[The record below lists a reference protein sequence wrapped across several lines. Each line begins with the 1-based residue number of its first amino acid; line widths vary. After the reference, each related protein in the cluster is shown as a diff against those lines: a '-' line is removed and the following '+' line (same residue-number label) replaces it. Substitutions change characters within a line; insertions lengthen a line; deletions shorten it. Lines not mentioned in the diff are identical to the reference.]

1 MKKTFYSNGKLLITA
16 EYLVL
21 KGAVA
26 LALPTKFGQS
36 LTVKPIDEPIIHWK
50 SYDSDDTIWLETS
63 ITFQEIIELQK
74 TEDAIKNQLILI
86 LHHANL
92 ASNFIQN
99 IGFEISTQLTF
110 PRNWGLGSSS
120 TLINNLDQWLQIDG
134 YDLLAKTFGGS
145 GYDLACAAHDF
156 PITFQLQNNEK
167 QIKKVNFQPD
177 FTNNLYFVYLNKK
190 QNSRNAIASFYNK
203 TQNLSQEIEDCNQIT
218 YQIINCNNWE
228 VFTKLLQEHENLLKN
243 ILETP
248 TVQELYFND
257 FKGVVKSLGAWGGD
271 FCLVATQENPKEYF
285 REKGYE
291 VVISYDEMILT
302 KSKNHLPKSSHY

>member
-1 MKKTFYSNGKLLITA
+1 MEKTFYSNGKLLITA

-21 KGAVA
+21 KGALA

-36 LTVKPIDEPIIHWK
+36 LTVKSINEPIINWK
-50 SYDSDDTIWLETS
+50 SHDSDNSIWLKTS

-92 ASNFIQN
+92 ASSFLQN
-99 IGFEISTQLTF
+99 TGFEVITELTF
-110 PRNWGLGSSS
+110 PRNWGLGTSS
-120 TLINNLDQWLQIDG
+120 TLINNLAQWLQIDG

-145 GYDLACAAHDF
+145 GYDLACAAHDN
-156 PITFQLQNNEK
+156 PIIFQLQGNEK
-167 QIKKVNFQPD
+167 IIKKVNFQPD
-177 FTNNLYFVYLNKK
+177 FTDNLYFVYLNKK
-190 QNSRNAIASFYNK
+190 QNSRNAIASFHNK
-203 TQNLSQEIEDCNQIT
+203 AQNLSQEIEDCNQIT
-218 YQIINCNNWE
+218 HRMINCNNWE
-228 VFTKLLQEHENLLKN
+228 VFTKLLHEHENLLKI

-271 FCLVATQENPKEYF
+271 FCLVATQENPTNYF
-285 REKGYE
+285 KEKGFE

-302 KSKNHLPKSSHY
+302 

>member
-1 MKKTFYSNGKLLITA
+1 MEKTFYSNGKLLITA

-36 LTVKPIDEPIIHWK
+36 LTVKPIDEPIIYWK

-63 ITFQEIIELQK
+63 INLQEIIELQK
-74 TEDAIKNQLILI
+74 TEDTIKNQLILI

-99 IGFEISTQLTF
+99 TGFEISTQLTF

-120 TLINNLDQWLQIDG
+120 TLINNLAQWLQIDG

-145 GYDLACAAHDF
+145 GYDLACAVYDF
-156 PITFQLQNNEK
+156 PITFQLKDNEK
-167 QIKKVNFQPD
+167 IIKKVNFQPD
-177 FTNNLYFVYLNKK
+177 FTDNLYFVYLNKK
-190 QNSRNAIASFYNK
+190 QNSRNAIASFYDK
-203 TQNLSQEIEDCNQIT
+203 AKNLSQEIEDCNQIT
-218 YQIINCNNWE
+218 NQIINCNNWE
-228 VFTKLLQEHENLLKN
+228 VFTKLLQEHEKLLKN

-257 FKGVVKSLGAWGGD
+257 FEGVVKSLGAWGGD
-271 FCLVATQENPKEYF
+271 FCLVASQENPTNYF
-285 REKGYE
+285 KNKGYE
-291 VVISYDEMILT
+291 VIIPYQEMIL
-302 KSKNHLPKSSHY
+302 